1 MFTSRHDRTTLDP
14 IVGAPGFEIVFD
26 GSFDGGAWPGPPAAS
41 FGEAWLGP
49 QGLLTRLELELGLG
63 ARHATPLER
72 AVALTRTLGHGYWS
86 ASFEVDP
93 IATARRLLDDRDA
106 LVSWGWTGQPASAR
120 LASLWHATSAAPP
133 GVPDRVRRVIE
144 QVAHGHID
152 VATIAFIAPFDTY
165 APTWQSL
172 FHALER
178 RGVRIVL
185 RAPQSNEVVGDLGA
199 ARTSRFIP
207 LGDGTLQIFRPYG
220 ALAAADEIAAA
231 IAASSGDSSTL
242 IIGPDAV
249 LDAALARHG
258 VPRVGADVSV
268 PASAA
273 LLRACIE
280 TAFHPTDVAELQAL
294 ICADPGPVPRNVAWG
309 LVDALRKFAGRGSDA
324 WRDALVTQLAVL
336 DADARDAVASR
347 LASLLDPLAPRD
359 GVIAVPAL
367 EARMQA
373 LASWARARDLLE
385 LATRTEQLVQIF
397 HGADHVS
404 RVELLRLCDELEGT
418 VVPGASAEA
427 GLHTVIVPGAMG
439 GPAATVIWW
448 GFTRDRAPVLPRLR
462 LSNAERAALGAMAP
476 DFGAMMAHEARRWRR
491 PLELS
496 ARSLVLVCPRT
507 DSVGDPTHPHP
518 LWDELIAAM
527 PEAALQARLEVD
539 HPVLPGGI
547 RARHQR
553 ARLRPLPRPFAVAH
567 APVPLALRDVESA
580 SGVEQLLGC
589 SLAYVL
595 RYRGRLRPRLSAL
608 PVEPG
613 PLLYGNLAHHLLARV
628 FASGALPPDE
638 ATARADALLD
648 VELPRIAETLLL
660 PDRQAERAMVRC
672 AIVAGA
678 RLVATLIQRSRARLR
693 GLEVPL
699 TGKIGTTS
707 IAGRADLVLEAPDH
721 VLDFKWGTASHRDQ
735 LRTGAAVQ
743 LAIYAALLR
752 AGSGAGFLS
761 VREQRLLA
769 ARGSGLPMATEPGD
783 HTIDEM
789 LAGVHAALNDRIAEL
804 ALGQLVA
811 PGAVDDAPRSR
822 LVDRVL
828 RLAPSCNYCELGTLC
843 GRRGHA

>member
-1 MFTSRHDRTTLDP
+1 MAGL
-14 IVGAPGFEIVFD
+14 EIVFD
-26 GSFDGGAWPGPPAAS
+26 ASFDGGAWPGPLAAS

-49 QGLLTRLELELGLG
+49 QGLLSRLELELGLG
-63 ARHATPLER
+63 ARHPTPLER
-72 AVALTRTLGHGYWS
+72 AVDLTRTLGRGYWS

-93 IATARRLLDDRDA
+93 IATARRLLDDRDT

-120 LASLWHATSAAPP
+120 LASLWDATSAASP
-133 GVPDRVRRVIE
+133 GIPDRVRCVIE
-144 QVAHGHID
+144 HVAHGHVD
-152 VATIAFIAPFDTY
+152 VATIAFIEPIENRL
-165 APTWQSL
+165 PIWRSL

-178 RGVRIVL
+178 HGVRTVL
-185 RAPQSNEVVGDLGA
+185 REPQPSTVVGDLGA
-199 ARTSRFIP
+199 ARASGFVPR
-207 LGDGTLQIFRPYG
+207 GDGTLQLFRPYG
-220 ALAAADEIAAA
+220 ALAAADEIAGT

-258 VPRVGADVSV
+258 VPRVGADMSV

-280 TAFHPTDVAELQAL
+280 TAFHPTDTAELHAL

-309 LVDALRKFAGRGSDA
+309 LVGALRKFAGRGSDA
-324 WRDALVTQLAVL
+324 WRDALVAQLAVL
-336 DADARDAVASR
+336 DADARDAIASR

-359 GVIAVPAL
+359 GVIAMHAL
-367 EARMQA
+367 EARMHA
-373 LASWARARDLLE
+373 LATWARGRDLLE
-385 LATRTEQLVQIF
+385 LATRTEQLVQLL

-404 RVELLRLCDELEGT
+404 RAELLRLCDELERT
-418 VVPGASAEA
+418 VVPSASAEA
-427 GLHTVIVPGAMG
+427 GLHTVIVPGAMV

-448 GFTRDRAPVLPRLR
+448 GFTRDRAPVPPRLR
-462 LSNAERAALGAMAP
+462 LSNAERAALGAVVP
-476 DFGAMMAHEARRWRR
+476 DFGAMMAHEARLWRR
-491 PLELS
+491 PLEL
-496 ARSLVLVCPRT
+496 AAHSLVLVCPRT

-518 LWDELIAAM
+518 LWDELVATM
-527 PEAALQARLEVD
+527 PEAALRAHLEVE
-539 HPVLPGGI
+539 HPMLPGGI
-547 RARHQR
+547 LARHQR
-553 ARLRPLPRPFAVAH
+553 ARPRPLPQPFTVAH

-580 SGVEQLLGC
+580 SSIEQLLGC

-595 RYRGRLRPRLSAL
+595 RYRGRLRPRLSAP
-608 PVEPG
+608 PVEPS
-613 PLLYGNLAHHLLARV
+613 PLLYGNVAHHVLALV
-628 FASGALPPDE
+628 FASGSLPPDE
-638 ATARADALLD
+638 AAVRANALLD
-648 VELPRIAETLLL
+648 FELPRIAETLLL

-672 AIVAGA
+672 AIVDSA
-678 RLVATLIQRSRARLR
+678 RLVAILIQHSRARLR

-699 TGKIGTTS
+699 AGKIGTTS

-752 AGSGAGFLS
+752 AGSGASFLS
-761 VREQRLLA
+761 VRDQRLLA
-769 ARGSGLPMATEPGD
+769 ARGSGLPMAIEPGD

-789 LAGVHAALNDRIAEL
+789 LAGVHAAIDDRIAEL

-811 PGAVDDAPRSR
+811 PGAMEDAPRSR